1 METFIP
7 DLDSPGDLLR
17 YGPVLR
23 CALTI
28 RMTEQ
33 RLLELFSEG
42 KLFGTV
48 HTCIGQEL
56 VGPAVVP
63 GLRENDTVFSNH
75 RCHGHFIAYCDQ
87 VEALIA
93 EIMGKS
99 TGVCAGLGGSQHL
112 HFKRFFSNGIQGGIA
127 PVAAGLALAH
137 KLEGAGDISVVFI
150 GDGTLGQGVVY
161 ETLNLISKWDLPLLL
176 VLENNLYAQSTHQGQ
191 TLAGGIAE
199 RFAAF
204 GIETA
209 CSSTWQW
216 QQLLDEMRAS
226 VERVRTTGRPRFHQV
241 DTYRLMA
248 HSKGDDNRPSE
259 VVEPFSQRDPLNL
272 VLQRYQG
279 HSWLRQILGQIHER
293 IDKAV
298 ALAETAPFSCF
309 PTATPE
315 SAEPVWKPVQFN
327 KERVV
332 AGIRGSLAE
341 ALERDPKVVI
351 IGEDVE
357 SPYGGAFKVTT
368 GLSENFPDRVRNTPI
383 SEAAITG
390 IGNGLA
396 LGGYRPV
403 VEIMFGDFLTLA
415 TDQWV
420 NHAAKFAWM
429 YNGQVKVPLILRTPM
444 GGKRGYGPTHSQSIE
459 RLFVG
464 QQGTRVLMLH
474 HRYSPAL
481 LYRNLFAA
489 GDAPTLVVE
498 NKLLYGAMAD
508 PVPLPGFQLLE
519 GGGPFPVVRLKP
531 DGAADITLVTLGGVS
546 QDAEQALRI
555 LFEEHEV
562 LADLF
567 LPTQVYPMDISAFC
581 ESLAETHR
589 LLVVEEGHGFA
600 SVGSE
605 ILAQVA
611 ERPGLGKIVCA
622 RVYSAHTSIPSAR
635 PLEAQCLP
643 DAAAIVAKA
652 LEVLRG

>member
-7 DLDSPGDLLR
+7 NLESPEELER
-17 YGPVLR
+17 YGPVLHR
-23 CALTI
+23 AMTI

-33 RLLELFSEG
+33 RLLELFAAG

-56 VGPAVVP
+56 VGPAVMP
-63 GLRENDTVFSNH
+63 WLRENDTVFSNH

-112 HFKRFFSNGIQGGIA
+112 HFKRFFSNGIQGGIV

-137 KLEGAGDISVVFI
+137 KLEAAGDISVVFI
-150 GDGTLGQGVVY
+150 GDGTLGEGVVY
-161 ETLNLISKWDLPLLL
+161 ETLNLVSKWDLPLLM
-176 VLENNLYAQSTHQGQ
+176 VLENNLYAQSTFQGQ
-191 TLAGGIAE
+191 TLAGGISE
-199 RFAAF
+199 RFSAF
-204 GIETA
+204 GIETVH
-209 CSSTWQW
+209 SSTWQW
-216 QQLLDEMRAS
+216 QQLLDEMAVS

-248 HSKGDDNRPSE
+248 HSKGDDNRPPE
-259 VVEPFSQRDPLNL
+259 AVDAFSRRDPLN
-272 VLQRYQG
+272 VILQRYKG
-279 HSWLRQILGQIHER
+279 HHWLKGIVAQISER

-298 ALAETAPFSCF
+298 ALAEQAPYGCLPTAP
-309 PTATPE
+309 AE
-315 SAEPVWKPVQFN
+315 SARPVWKPVAFK
-327 KERVV
+327 KERV
-332 AGIRGSLAE
+332 AAAIRSALAE
-341 ALERDPKVVI
+341 ALDRDRKVVL
-351 IGEDVE
+351 IGEDLE
-357 SPYGGAFKVTT
+357 SPYGGAFKVTA
-368 GLSENFPDRVRNTPI
+368 GLSESYPDRVRNTPI

-403 VEIMFGDFLTLA
+403 VEIMFGDLLTLA

-420 NHAAKFAWM
+420 NHAAKFASM
-429 YNGQVKVPLILRTPM
+429 YNGQVRVPLILRTPM

-474 HRYSPAL
+474 HRYSPAV

-489 GDAPTLVVE
+489 GDMPTLVVE

-508 PVPLPGFQLLE
+508 PAPLPGFKLLE
-519 GGGPFPVVRLKP
+519 SGGPFPVVRLKP
-531 DGAADITLVTLGGVS
+531 DGPADITLVALGGIS
-546 QDAEQALRI
+546 SDAEQAVRM
-555 LFEEHEV
+555 LFEEQEV
-562 LADLF
+562 LVDLF
-567 LPTQVYPMDISAFC
+567 LPTQVYPMDVSQFY

-605 ILAQVA
+605 ILAQVM
-611 ERPGLGKIVCA
+611 ECSSLGRITCGRVHSA
-622 RVYSAHTSIPSAR
+622 RTSIPSAR

-643 DAAAIVAKA
+643 DATAIVAKA
-652 LEVLRG
+652 LEVLHG